1 MMEYY
6 TSDSSDSEN
15 SVKVIDYAYLLLDP
29 EQTEDKLNKY
39 FDEKKSFA
47 LVEKLI
53 LHHNN
58 LFTLPNSIFKFSNT
72 KVLDIS
78 NTSITI
84 LPDVFKYLPL
94 TSLIA
99 KNNLL
104 TNNSLPKNFEKCTTL
119 LELNLSGNQL
129 SHFPEQILDF
139 ASLKFLYLGGNG
151 MKEISRNIGKLQS
164 LQMVSFGG
172 NKLTEVPATLGLLQ
186 HLQALVLCDNNI
198 ECLPANIAN
207 LHKLKSLLL
216 HKNKLRTLPPEIVAL
231 QNLTELS
238 LRDNPL
244 VVRFVSG
251 LSYNPVSLLELS
263 ARVIKLYKIPYERGD
278 IPATLFNYM
287 NSAHHCV
294 NPHCKG
300 VYFDNRVE
308 HIKFVDF
315 CGKYRIPL
323 LQYLCS
329 AKCASSASVREW
341 KDESIDRPSRSYM
354 MKKVLLG

>member
-1 MMEYY
+1 MENY

-15 SVKVIDYAYLLLDP
+15 SVKVIDYAYLLLNPD
-29 EQTEDKLNKY
+29 ETEDKLEKY
-39 FDEKKSFA
+39 FDEKKSFE

-53 LHHNN
+53 LHHNQ
-58 LFTLPNSIFKFSNT
+58 LITLPDSVYQFSNT
-72 KVLDIS
+72 RVLDIS
-78 NTSITI
+78 NNGITT

-94 TSLIA
+94 TSFTA

-104 TNNSLPKNFEKCTTL
+104 TCSSIPKSFEKCL
-119 LELNLSGNQL
+119 SLIELNLSGNKL
-129 SHFPEQILDF
+129 CHFPEQILDF
-139 ASLKFLYLGGNG
+139 VGLKFLYLGGNG
-151 MKEISRNIGKLQS
+151 MVEISKNIWKLQN

-172 NKLTEVPATLGLLQ
+172 NKLTEVPAAIGLLQ
-186 HLQALVLCDNNI
+186 HLQALVLCDNHI

-207 LHKLKSLLL
+207 LHKLKTLLL

-231 QNLTELS
+231 KNLSELS

-244 VVRFVSG
+244 IIRFVSEM
-251 LSYNPVSLLELS
+251 SHSPSSLLELS
-263 ARVIKLYKIPYERGD
+263 ARTIKLYNIGYGPGD
-278 IPATLFNYM
+278 IPATLFSYI
-287 NSAHHCV
+287 NSGHHCV

-329 AKCASSASVREW
+329 SKCANTASVREW